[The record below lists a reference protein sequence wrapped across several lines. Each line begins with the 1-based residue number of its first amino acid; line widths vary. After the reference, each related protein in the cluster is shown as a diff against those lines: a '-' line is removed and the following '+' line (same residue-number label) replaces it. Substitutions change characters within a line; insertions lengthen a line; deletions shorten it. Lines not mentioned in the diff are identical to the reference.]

1 VELKDQEEDE
11 LMKNNRS
18 VNVFYGHVATGVASM
33 FFGTWL
39 TTQYVAYAL
48 GYQAQLGPFAFVLF
62 GIPIYEP
69 WAWFMWAYHYEPY
82 APQVFSMASWITY
95 GSFFFMVCVM
105 VVLAIRRAKKG
116 GQTGA
121 YGTARWA
128 TEKELADSGLCGDH
142 GVVLAQSND
151 ARFHT
156 EANAEGDVK
165 WIMDRSGKALLR
177 HNGPEHVFCFAPT
190 RSGKGIGLVIP
201 TMLTWPASVIAY
213 DIKKELWTATAGW
226 RQHFSH
232 CWRFEPTAPD
242 SVRFNP
248 LLEIRKGEYEVRDV
262 QNVADILVDPDGS
275 KERHDHWEK
284 TGHSLLV
291 GVILH
296 VLYAEKDKSLSGV
309 ANFLSDPRRGIAD
322 TLNFML
328 SYPHLGDRPHPVV
341 AACAREMMNKSENE
355 LSGVIST
362 AMSFLGLYR
371 DPIIGRNTAVSDF
384 CIQDLMYADRPV
396 SLYLVVPP
404 SDIDR
409 TKPLIRL
416 ILNQLGRRLTEQL
429 EMPGAHKRNRLLM
442 MLDEF
447 PSLGRLGFFE
457 TELAFMAGYGIK
469 CFMIAQSLNQIEK
482 AYGQNNSIL
491 DNAHVRVTYGALDE
505 RTAKRISDLLG
516 QATEK
521 RVQKNLAGGRLSP
534 WLGHIMESEQET
546 PRPLLTPGEI
556 LQLPGS
562 EALVMV
568 GNLPPYRAKKIMYY
582 QDPRFSQ
589 RAWLPAPDG
598 HEEQWRELIRQP
610 ENHWFSSP
618 RTEPQSKGPCCDGTV
633 TDGLAATGGVDTV
646 LAERDHEVELPDAA
660 IPEHDMAMPEIPESC
675 LLASS
680 LMDEAEDVRGHEPD
694 DDFDRK
700 SIRNRSAERSR
711 QIEFG
716 SNNFGGGDLPL

>member
-1 VELKDQEEDE
+1 MTKT
-11 LMKNNRS
+11 RS
-18 VNVFYGHVATGVASM
+18 SNVYYGHVATGISFM

-39 TTQYVAYAL
+39 ATQYVAYAL
-48 GYQAQLGPFAFVLF
+48 GYQKQLGPYAFTLF
-62 GIPIYEP
+62 GLPVYEP
-69 WAWFMWAYHYEPY
+69 WAWFLWAYHYEPY
-82 APQVFSMASWITY
+82 APKIFEMASRITY
-95 GSFFFMVCVM
+95 GSFFLMVGMM
-105 VVLAIRRAKKG
+105 VLLAIYRAKKEDQRG
-116 GQTGA
+116 S

-128 TEKELADSGLCGDH
+128 TEKELVDSGLCGDH

-151 ARFHT
+151 ARFRT
-156 EANAEGDVK
+156 ETEKQGNVK
-165 WIMDRSGKALLR
+165 WVMDRAGKSLIR

-190 RSGKGIGLVIP
+190 RSGKGVGLVIP
-201 TMLTWPASVIAY
+201 TLLTWPASVIAY
-213 DIKKELWTATAGW
+213 DIKKELWSATAGW
-226 RQHFSH
+226 RRQFSY
-232 CWRFEPTAPD
+232 CWRFEPTASD

-309 ANFLSDPRRGIAD
+309 AKFLSDPGRGIND
-322 TLNFML
+322 TLDYML
-328 SYPHLGDRPHPVV
+328 AYQHLGDRPHPVV
-341 AACAREMMNKSENE
+341 AACAREMKNKSENE
-355 LSGVIST
+355 LSGVVST

-371 DPIIGRNTAVSDF
+371 DPVISRNTAVSDF
-384 CIQDLMYADRPV
+384 RIHDLMNADRPV

-416 ILNQLGRRLTEQL
+416 ILNQLGRRLTECL
-429 EMPGAHKRNRLLM
+429 DASGTHKRNRLLM

-521 RVQKNLAGGRLSP
+521 RIQKNLSGGRLAP

-546 PRPLLTPGEI
+546 PRPLLTPGEV

-562 EALVMV
+562 EALVMI
-568 GNLPPYRAKKIMYY
+568 GNLPPYRAKKVMYY
-582 QDPRFSQ
+582 QDFRFRQ
-589 RAWLPAPDG
+589 RAWLPAPDS
-598 HEEQWRELIRQP
+598 HDEQLRELIRQP
-610 ENHWFSSP
+610 ASHWHTLPDVETCESEIFAVDRAESMVS
-618 RTEPQSKGPCCDGTV
+618 G
-633 TDGLAATGGVDTV
+633 GGVEIVEEFLDEDTSAV
-646 LAERDHEVELPDAA
+646 ETQEATRSALALPV
-660 IPEHDMAMPEIPESC
+660 PK
-675 LLASS
+675 
-680 LMDEAEDVRGHEPD
+680 VPD
-694 DDFDRK
+694 DPQLMHGPLTSKEPEKNIEQTIVRK
-700 SIRNRSAERSR
+700 SQTERTR
-711 QIEFG
+711 QRQFDHK
-716 SNNFGGGDLPL
+716 NFDGGDLPL